1 MTEPKNHLDAI
12 WNRVSKTDQ
21 GYTKPIV
28 GKPYRGTTVNVTYL
42 IRRATEVFGP
52 IGLGFG
58 WEIDDERIEDGADG
72 VRIHIVRL
80 RFWYVLD
87 GKRGEVVQFGQTAF
101 VSKNKNGLFT
111 DEDAPKKSVTDAIGK
126 CLSYLGF
133 SADIYTGEWDDNRHA
148 STRDEEDRSRRKEEH
163 EKARQ
168 SAPKG
173 KQSSAAVILSA
184 MAELDKVAAVDGLSA
199 AWEANR
205 AAWEKLSP
213 AHVELLQGYTTRRA
227 CVLEGI
233 AVPAEALAA
242 SAKLLSL
249 RAKGSTEVK
258 GGEE

>member
-1 MTEPKNHLDAI
+1 MTGPKNHLDVL
-12 WNRVSKTDQ
+12 WNHVNKTDVR
-21 GYTKPIV
+21 YTKAIT
-28 GKPYRGTTVNVTYL
+28 GRPYKGTTVNVTWL
-42 IRRATEVFGP
+42 IRAATERFGP
-52 IGLGFG
+52 CGIGFG
-58 WEIDDERIEDGADG
+58 WEIANERIEDGGDKA
-72 VRIHIVRL
+72 RIHIVLL

-87 GKRGEVVQFGQTAF
+87 GKRGEIFQFGQTPF
-101 VSKNKNGLFT
+101 VTKNGHT
-111 DEDAPKKSVTDAIGK
+111 DEDAPKKSVTDALTK

-133 SADIYTGEWDDNRHA
+133 AADIYMGEWDDNRHA

-168 SAPKG
+168 PAPKG

-184 MAELDKVAAVDGLSA
+184 MAELDKVEAVDGLSA
-199 AWEANR
+199 AWAANR